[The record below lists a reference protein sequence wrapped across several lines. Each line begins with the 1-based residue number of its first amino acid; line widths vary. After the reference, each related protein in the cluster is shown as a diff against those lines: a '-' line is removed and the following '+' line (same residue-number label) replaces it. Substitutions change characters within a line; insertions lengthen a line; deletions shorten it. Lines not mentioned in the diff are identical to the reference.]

1 MDELRIF
8 FACAALGGCVCIVY
22 SLTHFAAKR
31 AVYVA
36 LCDAVFCAAA
46 FLIVWGGLLFIW
58 YGQLRWYCAAGMAA
72 GFAVCRRTVGFYVDI
87 TLARLYNLLV
97 RKLFSKGGKCTDNKE
112 PVPGRTEK

>member
-36 LCDAVFCAAA
+36 LCVAVF
-46 FLIVWGGLLFIW
+46 

-112 PVPGRTEK
+112 PVPGRTEE